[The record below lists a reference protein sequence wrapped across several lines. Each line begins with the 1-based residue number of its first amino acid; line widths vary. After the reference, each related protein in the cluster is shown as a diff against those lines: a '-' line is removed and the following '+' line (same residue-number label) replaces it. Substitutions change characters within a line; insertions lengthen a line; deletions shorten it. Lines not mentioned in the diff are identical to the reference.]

1 MIYKVGEYKD
11 RDTYLRHCLRTV
23 GDMEH
28 IVKEILSAARM
39 GGSDFQLV
47 RSDLNISQIL
57 QKVCRKNS
65 GRMEDKEMDLNMEIQ
80 PDFHYEG
87 DGRLIEKVFSNVISN
102 AAAYSPVGAVITV
115 SLQNGV
121 FSVENSGVHIA
132 EEDLKQIFTPFY
144 RVDKSRNRNSG
155 GSGLGLYITKRYST
169 ITVSL
174 TKWRIQKTA
183 CGLLLSSRKQQ
194 CRIRLLFVRH
204 LAVRKS

>member
-1 MIYKVGEYKD
+1 
-11 RDTYLRHCLRTV
+11 
-23 GDMEH
+23 
-28 IVKEILSAARM
+28 M
-39 GGSDFQLV
+39 GGSDFKLE
-47 RSDLNISQIL
+47 RTDLDISRML
-57 QKVCRKNS
+57 QKACRKVM
-65 GRMEDKEMDLNMEIQ
+65 GRIEDKEMELRQDIQ

-155 GSGLGLYITKRYST
+155 GSGLGLYITKT
-169 ITVSL
+169 ILDHHGIPHKMENTENGVRFTAIFSEAAIQEQSSDCMPSGGMKIL
-174 TKWRIQKTA
+174 T
-183 CGLLLSSRKQQ
+183 SD
-194 CRIRLLFVRH
+194 
-204 LAVRKS
+204 